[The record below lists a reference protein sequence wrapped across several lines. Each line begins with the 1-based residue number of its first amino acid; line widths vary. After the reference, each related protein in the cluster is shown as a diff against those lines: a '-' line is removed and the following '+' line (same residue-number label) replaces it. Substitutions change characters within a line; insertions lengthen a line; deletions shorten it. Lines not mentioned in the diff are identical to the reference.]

1 MGGLPGKV
9 EGQVLGKQRW
19 FDVFQSRHW
28 WVGFPMAVLKK
39 YSDDQA
45 SRQAALLT
53 YYGFLSMFPL
63 ALIFVAVLSALLRND
78 PQRVDEILDQ
88 LVAPQYQQT
97 VLDAYNSLPPS
108 GLPLVI
114 GLVGLLLSGMGV
126 AFAAYMA
133 LNQFFAVPYR
143 QRFGIGPRYLRVFA
157 ALFLVGLGVLLV
169 ASLSILAGSLSGLPW
184 IQRLAIIAGTS
195 LIAFFGIY
203 LVARLLTARSLGWS
217 ELWLGCLLGGVST
230 AVVFA
235 LSAPLLTYLTQRSSA
250 VYGVFATV
258 VGILA
263 IIYVAAQ
270 CFVISLEVSV
280 VRAWHLW
287 PRGIDINLLFDAD
300 RRAYRLLTQMDE
312 RMPSAMNTAVFTA
325 SGNDDP
331 LRASMTTYTER
342 SATQPRS
349 PHHTPAGVLPLDL
362 PAQAQPEPQPE
373 PGPGDDAGQGSVS
386 DRG

>member
-19 FDVFQSRHW
+19 FDIFQSQHW

-53 YYGFLSMFPL
+53 YYGFLSVFPL
-63 ALIFVAVLSALLRND
+63 ALIFVAVLSAALRND
-78 PQRVDEILDQ
+78 PQRVDDILNQ
-88 LVAPQYQQT
+88 LVAPQYQQV

-114 GLVGLLLSGMGV
+114 GLIGLLLSGMGV

-133 LNQFFAVPYR
+133 LNQFYAVPYR
-143 QRFGIGPRYLRVFA
+143 QRFGIGPRYLRVIA

-169 ASLSILAGSLSGLPW
+169 ATLSILAGSLSGLPW

-195 LIAFFGIY
+195 AIAFVGIY
-203 LVARLLTARSLGWS
+203 AVTRLLTARKLVWS
-217 ELWLGCLLGGVST
+217 ELWLGCLLGGVSI

-235 LSAPLLTYLTQRSSA
+235 LSGPLLTYLTQRSSA

-270 CFVISLEVSV
+270 CFVISMEISV

-300 RRAYRLLTQMDE
+300 RRAYGLLTQMDE
-312 RMPSAMNTAVFTA
+312 RMPSALNTAVFTA

-331 LRASMTTYTER
+331 LRRPMSTYTGR
-342 SATQPRS
+342 TPTQPRS
-349 PHHTPAGVLPLDL
+349 PHHTPPGVLPLDV
-362 PAQAQPEPQPE
+362 PSTPGSEPD
-373 PGPGDDAGQGSVS
+373 GRSASSAS
-386 DRG
+386 DSG